1 MVVMDNGRGGETGEH
16 MQITPE
22 AILDAALQLTES
34 ERLTLV
40 SRLLETVPAED
51 FAVSLD
57 DPALAEE
64 LERRFA
70 DREGSVT
77 WPDLRAEA

>member
-1 MVVMDNGRGGETGEH
+1 
-16 MQITPE
+16 MQLTPE
-22 AILDAALQLTES
+22 AILDAALHLTES

-51 FAVSLD
+51 FAVSVD
-57 DPALAEE
+57 DPALADE
-64 LERRFA
+64 LDRRFA

-77 WPDLRAEA
+77 WPDLRAER

>member
-1 MVVMDNGRGGETGEH
+1 MENTVAL
-16 MQITPE
+16 TPE
-22 AILDAALQLTES
+22 AIFDAALHLTES

-40 SRLLETVPAED
+40 SRLLDTIPAED

-64 LERRFA
+64 LDRRFA
-70 DREGSVT
+70 DREGSVG
-77 WPDLRAEA
+77 WSDLRAEA